1 MYTYLRGCWFITVCA
16 LSPISIQAFIL
27 SNECGEILEEELD
40 GEGDN
45 EVMIYD
51 ERGPEPSPVSIR
63 IDLPPSPPSIQSE
76 FLCSP
81 YSGMMV

>member
-1 MYTYLRGCWFITVCA
+1 M

-51 ERGPEPSPVSIR
+51 ERGPEASHAPVSIR
-63 IDLPPSPPSIQSE
+63 NDHPPSPPSIQSE
-76 FLCSP
+76 VLHHP
-81 YSGMMV
+81 YSGVMV